1 MRILVKI
8 FYMIKRNILIA
19 SAFFSFSL
27 GIAQQYGGMWIPTEL
42 NEREMKD
49 LGMKIS
55 AKDIFNTQKPSIKDA
70 VVQFNGGCT
79 AEIISPKGLLLTNH
93 HCGYGQIQSHSTV
106 QNDLLTNGFWA
117 KNNGEELPNPGVTV
131 DFIVDIQDVT
141 DKILQGNSNLETAQI
156 NANIQ
161 KVSAEINPAAYQK
174 VVIKP
179 MYYGNK
185 YYAYIIETFKDIRL
199 VGAPPQSIGKFG
211 SDTDNWVWPR
221 HTGDFSM
228 FRIYADKNNKPAEY
242 SKDNVPYVP
251 KHYLPVSIKDKKEN
265 DFTFVFG
272 FPGRTT
278 EYLPAI
284 AVEKIMTEIDPARI
298 AVRDVAL
305 KTLDEKMRTDDAT
318 RIQYASKYASVANY
332 WKKWIG
338 EVEGL
343 KKSNAVQKKK
353 NYENSLAAK
362 NPAIKTTIEQMN
374 KLYAEQA
381 PYALNNAYYSEV
393 VRNAET
399 LTLANMFYNFVSA
412 FDAGK
417 MDEKSITSFKN
428 RLSSFY
434 KDYNAELDAKVT
446 AKLLALYANKTAPQ
460 FLPEGF
466 TEFKDESKNIINLE
480 KISKNSVITGR
491 SSVNGASLSE
501 NIDKAFSN
509 QENLIS
515 TLKKDPVFLLFANV
529 RNAYMKTAD
538 PKYSSL
544 QTQIDALQKKYM
556 AQQMET
562 DKDRK
567 FFPDANSTLRVTYGQ
582 VKGSS
587 PRDAV
592 SYNYQTHLAGVMEK
606 YIPGDYEFDVPKKL
620 IDLYNQKNYGIYK
633 DKTGDV
639 PVGFTATNHT
649 TGGNSGSP
657 ALDAKGNLIGL
668 NFDRQWEGTMSDIN
682 YDPRFSRNIMVDTK
696 YILFIIDKFAD
707 SKWLIDEM
715 KIVK

>member
-1 MRILVKI
+1 MVK
-8 FYMIKRNILIA
+8 NTILIA
-19 SAFFSFSL
+19 ALFLGTAFSY
-27 GIAQQYGGMWIPTEL
+27 AQQYGGMWIPTEI
-42 NEREMKD
+42 NEKEMKD

-55 AKDIFNTQKPSIKDA
+55 AKQIFDTQKPSIKDA

-93 HCGYGQIQSHSTV
+93 HCGYGQIQAHSTV
-106 QNDLLTNGFWA
+106 EKDYLSQGFWA
-117 KNNGEELPNPGVTV
+117 KNMGEELPNPGVTV
-131 DFIVDIQDVT
+131 DFIVDIKEVT
-141 DKILQGNSNLETAQI
+141 AQVLAGTQGLSDAEAKDLIKKNLEAT
-156 NANIQ
+156 Q
-161 KVSAEINPAAYQK
+161 KAIATESYQK
-174 VVIKP
+174 VIIKP

-185 YYAYIIETFKDIRL
+185 YYAYVIETFKDIRL

-242 SKDNVPYVP
+242 SKDNIPFTP
-251 KHYLPVSIKDKKEN
+251 KYYLPVSIKDKKEN
-265 DFTFVFG
+265 DFTFVYG

-278 EYLPAI
+278 EYLPSIAI
-284 AVEKIMTEIDPARI
+284 DKIMTETDPARI

-305 KTLDEKMRTDDAT
+305 KTLDEKMRTDAAT
-318 RIQYASKYASVANY
+318 RIKYASKYASVANY

-343 KKSNAVQKKK
+343 KKSNAVEKKRA
-353 NYENSLAAK
+353 YESQLSLK
-362 NPAIKTTIEQMN
+362 NPEIKKTLSEMYR
-374 KLYAEQA
+374 LYNEQA
-381 PYALNNAYYSEV
+381 PYALNNAYYGEL

-399 LTLANMFYNFVSA
+399 LSLANRFLNYMNA
-412 FDAGK
+412 AEQGK
-417 MDEKSITSFKN
+417 LDDKSINAFKVQ
-428 RLSSFY
+428 LSNFY
-434 KDYNAELDAKVT
+434 KDYSGELDAQVT
-446 AKLLALYANKTAPQ
+446 AKLLALYAQKTPKN
-460 FLPEGF
+460 FLPEGYKEGF
-466 TEFKDESKNIINLE
+466 GDETKNLKVIE
-480 KISKNSVITGR
+480 EWSKNSFITGR
-491 SSVNGASLSE
+491 AGLNNANVTTNINKVFE
-501 NIDKAFSN
+501 NK
-509 QENLIS
+509 NLLME
-515 TLKKDPVFLLFANV
+515 TLAKDPFMLLMAELRKAYV
-529 RNAYMKTAD
+529 SNADTKFNA
-538 PKYSSL
+538 L
-544 QTQIDALQKKYM
+544 QQEIDVLQKKYM
-556 AQQMET
+556 AQLMET

-582 VKGSS
+582 VKGSE

-592 SYNYQTHLAGVMEK
+592 RYNYQTHVAGIMEK

-620 IDLYNQKNYGIYK
+620 IDLYNAKDYGIYK

-657 ALDAKGNLIGL
+657 ALDAYGNLIGL

-682 YDPRFSRNIMVDTK
+682 YDPKLCRNIMVDTK
-696 YILFIIDKFAD
+696 YILFIIDKFAN

>member
-1 MRILVKI
+1 
-8 FYMIKRNILIA
+8 MIKRNILIA

-27 GIAQQYGGMWIPTEL
+27 GLAQQYGGMWIPTEL
-42 NEREMKD
+42 NEKEMKD

-93 HCGYGQIQSHSTV
+93 HCGYGQIQAHSTV
-106 QNDLLTNGFWA
+106 QNDLLSNGFWA
-117 KNNGEELPNPGVTV
+117 KNMGTELPNPGVTV
-131 DFIVDIQDVT
+131 DFIVDIKEVT
-141 DKILQGNSNLETAQI
+141 NQILEGTDNLQEPELSKKIA
-156 NANIQ
+156 ANIEIYKNSQ
-161 KVSAEINPAAYQK
+161 KTETFQSISVKS
-174 VVIKP
+174 

-185 YYAYIIETFKDIRL
+185 FYAYVIETYKDIRL

-251 KHYLPVSIKDKKEN
+251 KHYLPVSIKDKAEN

-318 RIQYASKYASVANY
+318 RIKYASKFASVANY

-343 KKSNAVQKKK
+343 KKSNAVQKKV
-353 NYENSLAAK
+353 NYENTLSAK
-362 NPAIKTTIEQMN
+362 NPDIKNTISEIN
-374 KLYAEQA
+374 SLYAQQA
-381 PYALNNAYYSEV
+381 PFALNNAYYSEV
-393 VRNAET
+393 IRNAET
-399 LTLANMFYNFVSA
+399 LSLANLYSNYITSVE
-412 FDAGK
+412 AGR
-417 MDEKSITSFKN
+417 MDEKGTTAFKN
-428 RLSSFY
+428 RVTSFY
-434 KDYNAELDAKVT
+434 RDYSAELDAKVT

-460 FLPEGF
+460 FLPSGF
-466 TEFKDESKNIINLE
+466 EKYKNETQNIEAIE
-480 KISKNSVITGR
+480 EISKNSIITGR
-491 SSVNGASLSE
+491 SDVNGASLSTD
-501 NIDKAFSN
+501 IDKAFSN
-509 QENLIS
+509 QDKLIK
-515 TLKKDPVFLLFANV
+515 TIKKDPVYQLFMSMKDT
-529 RNAYMKTAD
+529 YMKTAD
-538 PKYSSL
+538 PQFTSL
-544 QTQIDALQKKYM
+544 QVKIDALQKKYM
-556 AQQMET
+556 AQQMST

-567 FFPDANSTLRVTYGQ
+567 FFPDANSTLRVTYGK
-582 VKGSS
+582 VKGST
-587 PRDAV
+587 PKDAV
-592 SYNYQTHLAGVMEK
+592 TYNYQTHLAGVMEK
-606 YIPGDYEFDVPKKL
+606 YVPGDYEFDVPKKL
-620 IDLYNQKNYGIYK
+620 IDLYDKKDFGNYK
-633 DKTGDV
+633 DKSGDV

-657 ALDAKGNLIGL
+657 ALDAQGNLVGL

>member
-1 MRILVKI
+1 
-8 FYMIKRNILIA
+8 MIKRNILIA

-42 NEREMKD
+42 NEKEMKD

-55 AKDIFNTQKPSIKDA
+55 AKDIFNVQKPSIKDA

-106 QNDLLTNGFWA
+106 ENDLLSNGFWA
-117 KNNGEELPNPGVTV
+117 KSTEGELPNPGVTV
-131 DFIVDIQDVT
+131 DFIVDIKEVTQQILEGT
-141 DKILQGNSNLETAQI
+141 DKLTEPELSKKIANNIEVYKNS
-156 NANIQ
+156 Q
-161 KVSAEINPAAYQK
+161 KIESYQSISVK
-174 VVIKP
+174 S

-185 YYAYIIETFKDIRL
+185 YYAYTIETYKDIRL

-228 FRIYADKNNKPAEY
+228 FRIYAGKDNKPAEY

-251 KHYLPVSIKDKKEN
+251 KHFLPVSIKDKNEN

-284 AVEKIMTEIDPARI
+284 AVEKIMKEIDPARI

-318 RIQYASKYASVANY
+318 RIKYASKYASVANY

-343 KKSNAVQKKK
+343 KKSNAVEKKVMYEGSLVSK
-353 NYENSLAAK
+353 NHEVKSTLD
-362 NPAIKTTIEQMN
+362 QLN
-374 KLYAEQA
+374 KLYNDQA
-381 PYALNNAYYSEV
+381 PYALNNAYYTEV
-393 VRNAET
+393 LRNAET
-399 LTLANMFYNFVSA
+399 LMLANLYYNYVTSVE
-412 FDAGK
+412 AGR
-417 MDEKSITSFKN
+417 MDEKATTSFKN
-428 RLSSFY
+428 RLTSFY
-434 KDYNAELDAKVT
+434 KDYSAELDAKVT

-460 FLPEGF
+460 FLPAGF
-466 TEFKDESKNIINLE
+466 DKYKNEAQNIQSIE
-480 KISKNSVITGR
+480 EASKNSIITGR
-491 SSVNGASLSE
+491 ADVNGASVTKDIE
-501 NIDKAFSN
+501 KAFSN
-509 QENLIS
+509 QDKLIK
-515 TLKKDPVFLLFANV
+515 TLKKDPVYQLYVTL
-529 RNAYMKTAD
+529 RETYMKTTD
-538 PKYSSL
+538 PQFTSL
-544 QTQIDALQKKYM
+544 QAKIDELQKKFM

-567 FFPDANSTLRVTYGQ
+567 FFPDANSTLRVTYGK
-582 VKGSS
+582 VKGST
-587 PRDAV
+587 PKDAV
-592 SYNYQTHLAGVMEK
+592 SYNYQTHLAGVLEK
-606 YIPGDYEFDVPKKL
+606 YIPGDYEFDVPRKL
-620 IDLYNQKNYGIYK
+620 IDLYNKKDFGIYK

-657 ALDAKGNLIGL
+657 ALDANGNLVGL

>member
-1 MRILVKI
+1 
-8 FYMIKRNILIA
+8 MIKRNILIA

-42 NEREMKD
+42 NEKEMKD

-106 QNDLLTNGFWA
+106 QNDLLSNGFWA
-117 KNNGEELPNPGVTV
+117 KNMNSELPNPGVTV
-131 DFIVDIQDVT
+131 DFIVDIKEVT
-141 DKILQGNSNLETAQI
+141 TQILQGTENLQEPELSKKIA
-156 NANIQ
+156 ANIDTYKKSQ
-161 KVSAEINPAAYQK
+161 KTEDYQSISVK
-174 VVIKP
+174 S

-185 YYAYIIETFKDIRL
+185 FYAYVIETYKDVRL

-251 KHYLPVSIKDKKEN
+251 KHYLPVSIKDKNEN

-362 NPAIKTTIEQMN
+362 NPAIKTTIDQIN
-374 KLYAEQA
+374 KLYADQA
-381 PYALNNAYYSEV
+381 PFALNNAYYSEV

-399 LTLANMFYNFVSA
+399 LMLANMFSGFIASA
-412 FDAGK
+412 EAGK
-417 MDEKSITSFKN
+417 LDEKGIASFKK
-428 RLSSFY
+428 RLTSFY

-460 FLPEGF
+460 FLPAGF
-466 TEFKDESKNIINLE
+466 AEFKDENQNIISIE
-480 KISKNSVITGR
+480 KLSKNSVITGR
-491 SSVNGASLSE
+491 SNVNGASLSE

-509 QENLIS
+509 QDNLIK
-515 TLKKDPVFLLFANV
+515 TIKKDPVYELFMNI
-529 RNAYMKTAD
+529 RNTYMKSAD
-538 PKYSSL
+538 PQFTSL

-582 VKGSS
+582 VKGST

-592 SYNYQTHLAGVMEK
+592 SYDYQTHLAGVMEK
-606 YIPGDYEFDVPKKL
+606 YVPGDYEFDVPKKL
-620 IDLYNQKNYGIYK
+620 IDLYNKKDYGIYK

>member
-1 MRILVKI
+1 
-8 FYMIKRNILIA
+8 MIKRNILIA
-19 SAFFSFSL
+19 SAFFSFSW

-42 NEREMKD
+42 NEKEMKD

-93 HCGYGQIQSHSTV
+93 HCGYGQIQAHSTV
-106 QNDLLTNGFWA
+106 QNDLLSNGFWA
-117 KNNGEELPNPGVTV
+117 KNMDTELPNPGVTV
-131 DFIVDIQDVT
+131 DFIVDIKDVSSQILEDT
-141 DKILQGNSNLETAQI
+141 DNLQEPELAKQIAKNIEIYKNSQKIEN
-156 NANIQ
+156 
-161 KVSAEINPAAYQK
+161 YQSIS
-174 VVIKP
+174 VKP

-185 YYAYIIETFKDIRL
+185 FYAYVIETYKDVRL

-251 KHYLPVSIKDKKEN
+251 KHYLPVSIKDKAEN

-284 AVEKIMTEIDPARI
+284 AVEKIMKEIDPARI

-318 RIQYASKYASVANY
+318 RIKYASKFASVANY

-343 KKSNAVQKKK
+343 KKSNAVQKKVM
-353 NYENSLAAK
+353 YEGSLVAK
-362 NPAIKTTIEQMN
+362 NHEVKATLDQLN
-374 KLYAEQA
+374 KLYNDQA

-399 LTLANMFYNFVSA
+399 FALANMYSNYITSVE
-412 FDAGK
+412 AGR
-417 MDEKSITSFKN
+417 MDEKGTTAFKN
-428 RLSSFY
+428 KLTSFY
-434 KDYNAELDAKVT
+434 KDYSAELDSKVT
-446 AKLLALYANKTAPQ
+446 AKLLALYANKTDAQ
-460 FLPEGF
+460 FLPAGF
-466 TEFKDESKNIINLE
+466 DKYKNEAQNITGFEEL
-480 KISKNSVITGR
+480 SKNSIITGR
-491 SSVNGASLSE
+491 SQVNGATLNGDIE
-501 NIDKAFSN
+501 KAFSN
-509 QENLIS
+509 QDKLIK
-515 TLKKDPVFLLFANV
+515 TIKKDAVYQLFMSIKDT
-529 RNAYMKTAD
+529 YMKTAD
-538 PKYSSL
+538 PQFTSL
-544 QTQIDALQKKYM
+544 QTKIDALQKKYM
-556 AQQMET
+556 AQQMAT

-567 FFPDANSTLRVTYGQ
+567 FFPDANSTLRVTYGK
-582 VKGSS
+582 VKGST
-587 PRDAV
+587 PKDAV
-592 SYNYQTHLAGVMEK
+592 TYDYQTHLAGVMEK
-606 YIPGDYEFDVPKKL
+606 YIPGDYEFDVPQKL
-620 IDLYNQKNYGIYK
+620 IDLYNKKDYGNYK
-633 DKTGDV
+633 DKSGDV

-657 ALDAKGNLIGL
+657 ALDAHGNLVGL

-715 KIVK
+715 KVVK

>member
-1 MRILVKI
+1 
-8 FYMIKRNILIA
+8 MIKRNIFIA
-19 SAFFSFSL
+19 AAFFSFSL

-42 NEREMKD
+42 NEKEMKD

-93 HCGYGQIQSHSTV
+93 HCGYGQIQAHSTV
-106 QNDLLTNGFWA
+106 QNDLLSNGFWA
-117 KNNGEELPNPGVTV
+117 KNMGTELPNPGVTV
-131 DFIVDIQDVT
+131 DFIVDIKEVTTQILENT
-141 DKILQGNSNLETAQI
+141 DKLQEPELSKKIANNIEIYKNS
-156 NANIQ
+156 Q
-161 KVSAEINPAAYQK
+161 KTEPYQSISVK
-174 VVIKP
+174 S

-185 YYAYIIETFKDIRL
+185 FYAYVIETYKDVRL

-242 SKDNVPYVP
+242 SKDNIPYTP
-251 KHYLPVSIKDKKEN
+251 KHYLPVSIKDKAEN
-265 DFTFVFG
+265 DFTFVYG

-318 RIQYASKYASVANY
+318 RIKYASKFASVANY

-343 KKSNAVQKKK
+343 KKSNAVQKKV
-353 NYENSLAAK
+353 NYENTLSAK
-362 NPAIKTTIEQMN
+362 NPEIKNTITELN
-374 KLYAEQA
+374 DLYAQQA
-381 PYALNNAYYSEV
+381 PFALNNAYYSEV

-399 LTLANMFYNFVSA
+399 LSLANLFSNYITAVE
-412 FDAGK
+412 AGR
-417 MDEKSITSFKN
+417 MDEKGTAAFKS
-428 RLSSFY
+428 RLTSFY
-434 KDYNAELDAKVT
+434 KDYSAELDAKVT
-446 AKLLALYANKTAPQ
+446 AKLLALYANKTATQ
-460 FLPEGF
+460 FLPAGF
-466 TEFKDESKNIINLE
+466 DKYKNEAQNITAIE
-480 KISKNSVITGR
+480 EISKNSVISGR
-491 SSVNGASLSE
+491 SAVNGASL
-501 NIDKAFSN
+501 NVDIDKAFSN
-509 QENLIS
+509 QDKLIK
-515 TLKKDPVFLLFANV
+515 TIKKDPVYQLFMSMKDT
-529 RNAYMKTAD
+529 YMKNAD
-538 PKYSSL
+538 PQFTSL
-544 QTQIDALQKKYM
+544 QTKIDALQKKYM
-556 AQQMET
+556 AQQMST

-567 FFPDANSTLRVTYGQ
+567 FFPDANSTLRVTYGK

-587 PRDAV
+587 PKDAV
-592 SYNYQTHLAGVMEK
+592 TYDYQTHLAGVMEK
-606 YIPGDYEFDVPKKL
+606 YVPGDYEFDVPKKL
-620 IDLYNQKNYGIYK
+620 IDLYDKKDFGNYK

-657 ALDAKGNLIGL
+657 ALDAQGNLVGL

>member
-1 MRILVKI
+1 
-8 FYMIKRNILIA
+8 MIKRNLLIA
-19 SAFFSFSL
+19 SAFFTFSW

-42 NEREMKD
+42 NEKEMKD

-93 HCGYGQIQSHSTV
+93 HCGYGQIQAHSTV
-106 QNDLLTNGFWA
+106 QNDLLSNGFWA
-117 KNNGEELPNPGVTV
+117 KNMSTELPNPGVTV
-131 DFIVDIQDVT
+131 DFIVDIKDVSSQILEDT
-141 DKILQGNSNLETAQI
+141 DNLQEPELAKQIAKNIEIYKNSQKIEN
-156 NANIQ
+156 
-161 KVSAEINPAAYQK
+161 YQSISVK
-174 VVIKP
+174 S

-185 YYAYIIETFKDIRL
+185 FYAYVIETYKDVRL

-251 KHYLPVSIKDKKEN
+251 KHYLPVSIKDKAEN

-284 AVEKIMTEIDPARI
+284 AVEKIMKEIDPARI

-318 RIQYASKYASVANY
+318 RIKYASKFASVANY

-343 KKSNAVQKKK
+343 KKSNAVQKKVM
-353 NYENSLAAK
+353 YEGSLVAK
-362 NPAIKTTIEQMN
+362 NHEVKATLDQLN
-374 KLYAEQA
+374 KLYNDQA
-381 PYALNNAYYSEV
+381 PFALNNAYYGEV

-399 LTLANMFYNFVSA
+399 FALANMYSNYITSVE
-412 FDAGK
+412 AGR
-417 MDEKSITSFKN
+417 MDEKGTAAFKKK
-428 RLSSFY
+428 LTSFY
-434 KDYNAELDAKVT
+434 KDYSAELDSKVT
-446 AKLLALYANKTAPQ
+446 AKLLALYANKTDAQ
-460 FLPEGF
+460 FLPAGF
-466 TEFKDESKNIINLE
+466 DKYKNEALNITSFEEL
-480 KISKNSVITGR
+480 SKNSVVTGR
-491 SSVNGASLSE
+491 SQVNGATLNGDIE
-501 NIDKAFSN
+501 KAFSN
-509 QENLIS
+509 QDKLIK
-515 TLKKDPVFLLFANV
+515 TIKKDAVYQLFMSIKDT
-529 RNAYMKTAD
+529 YMKTAD
-538 PKYSSL
+538 PQFTSL
-544 QTQIDALQKKYM
+544 QTKIDALQKTYM
-556 AQQMET
+556 AQQMAT

-567 FFPDANSTLRVTYGQ
+567 FFPDANSTLRVTYGK
-582 VKGSS
+582 VKGST
-587 PRDAV
+587 PKDAV
-592 SYNYQTHLAGVMEK
+592 TYDYQTHLAGVMEK
-606 YIPGDYEFDVPKKL
+606 YIPGDYEFDVPQKL
-620 IDLYNQKNYGIYK
+620 IDLYNKKDYGNYK
-633 DKTGDV
+633 DKSGDV

-657 ALDAKGNLIGL
+657 ALDAHGNLVGL

>member
-1 MRILVKI
+1 MTKKILLSV
-8 FYMIKRNILIA
+8 FLLPAAM
-19 SAFFSFSL
+19 AF
-27 GIAQQYGGMWIPTEL
+27 AQQYGGMWIPTEL
-42 NEREMKD
+42 NEKEMKD

-55 AKDIFNTQKPSIKDA
+55 AKDIFNPQKPSIKDA

-93 HCGYGQIQSHSTV
+93 HCGYGNIQAHSTV
-106 QNDLLTNGFWA
+106 ENDLLSNGFWA
-117 KNNGEELPNPGVTV
+117 KNMGQELPNPGVTV
-131 DFIVDIQDVT
+131 DFIVDIKEVT
-141 DKILQGNSNLETAQI
+141 QQILEGTDNLEEPALSKKI
-156 NANIQ
+156 DNNIEVYKNSQ
-161 KVSAEINPAAYQK
+161 KTESYQTIS
-174 VVIKP
+174 VKP

-185 YYAYIIETFKDIRL
+185 YYAFTIETYKDIRL

-251 KHYLPVSIKDKKEN
+251 KHYLPVSIKDKNEN

-284 AVEKIMTEIDPARI
+284 AVEKIMKEIDPARI
-298 AVRDVAL
+298 SVREVAL
-305 KTLDEKMRTDDAT
+305 KTLDEKMRADDAT
-318 RIQYASKYASVANY
+318 RIKYASKYASVANY

-343 KKSNAVQKKK
+343 KKSNAVEKKVMYEGSLVSK
-353 NYENSLAAK
+353 NHE
-362 NPAIKTTIEQMN
+362 IKSSIDQLN
-374 KLYAEQA
+374 KLYNDQA

-393 VRNAET
+393 IRNAET
-399 LTLANMFYNFVSA
+399 LTLANLYFNYISA
-412 FDAGK
+412 VEAGR
-417 MDEKSITSFKN
+417 MDEKNLTSFKN

-434 KDYNAELDAKVT
+434 KNYSPELDAQVT

-460 FLPEGF
+460 FLPSGF
-466 TEFKDESKNIINLE
+466 DKYKNEAQNMSSIE
-480 KISKNSVITGR
+480 DMSKNSVITGR
-491 SSVNGASLSE
+491 SSVNGASLSSD
-501 NIDKAFSN
+501 IDKAFSN
-509 QENLIS
+509 QDKLIK
-515 TLKKDPVFLLFANV
+515 TLKKDPVYQLFV
-529 RNAYMKTAD
+529 SMRDTYMKTAD
-538 PKYSSL
+538 PQFTSL
-544 QTQIDALQKKYM
+544 QQKIDALQKKYM
-556 AQQMET
+556 AQQMAT
-562 DKDRK
+562 DKGRK
-567 FFPDANSTLRVTYGQ
+567 FFPDANSTLRVTYGK

-592 SYNYQTHLAGVMEK
+592 SYSYQTHLAGVIEK

-620 IDLYNQKNYGIYK
+620 IDLYNKKDYGIYK

-657 ALDAKGNLIGL
+657 ALDAYGNLVGL

-715 KIVK
+715 KVIK

>member
-1 MRILVKI
+1 
-8 FYMIKRNILIA
+8 MIKRTILIA
-19 SAFFSFSL
+19 SVFFGFSY
-27 GIAQQYGGMWIPTEL
+27 GMAQQYGGMWIPTEL
-42 NEREMKD
+42 NEKEMKD

-93 HCGYGQIQSHSTV
+93 HCGYGQIQAHSTV
-106 QNDLLTNGFWA
+106 ENDLLSNGFWA
-117 KNNGEELPNPGVTV
+117 KNMGTELPNPGVTV
-131 DFIVDIQDVT
+131 DFIVDIKEVT
-141 DKILQGNSNLETAQI
+141 NQILEGASQLQEPELSKKIASNI
-156 NANIQ
+156 DIYKKSQ
-161 KVSAEINPAAYQK
+161 KTESYQSISVK
-174 VVIKP
+174 S

-185 YYAYIIETFKDIRL
+185 FYAYVIETYKDVRL

-251 KHYLPVSIKDKKEN
+251 KHYLPVSIKDKNEN
-265 DFTFVFG
+265 DFTFVYG

-318 RIQYASKYASVANY
+318 RIKYASKFASVANY

-343 KKSNAVQKKK
+343 KKSNAVQKKVT
-353 NYENSLAAK
+353 YENTLSAK
-362 NPAIKTTIEQMN
+362 NAEIKSTIGELN
-374 KLYAEQA
+374 TLYKDQA
-381 PYALNNAYYSEV
+381 PFALNNAYYSEV

-399 LTLANMFYNFVSA
+399 LMLANLYSNYIASVE
-412 FDAGK
+412 AGR
-417 MDEKSITSFKN
+417 MDEKGTTAFKN
-428 RLSSFY
+428 RLTSFY
-434 KDYNAELDAKVT
+434 KDYSAELDAKVT

-460 FLPEGF
+460 FLPADFG
-466 TEFKDESKNIINLE
+466 KYKNEAQNIANFE
-480 KISKNSVITGR
+480 EISKNSVITGR
-491 SSVNGASLSE
+491 SEVNGASLST
-501 NIDKAFSN
+501 NIDKAFDNQSN
-509 QENLIS
+509 LVETI
-515 TLKKDPVFLLFANV
+515 KKDPVYLLFMNIKDT
-529 RNAYMKTAD
+529 YLKTAD
-538 PKYSSL
+538 PQFTSL
-544 QTQIDALQKKYM
+544 QVKIDALQKKFM
-556 AQQMET
+556 AQQMST

-567 FFPDANSTLRVTYGQ
+567 FFPDANSTLRVTYGK
-582 VKGSS
+582 VKGST
-587 PRDAV
+587 PKDAV
-592 SYNYQTHLAGVMEK
+592 TYNYQTHLAGVMEK
-606 YIPGDYEFDVPKKL
+606 YVPGDYEFDVPKKL
-620 IDLYNQKNYGIYK
+620 IDLYNKKDYGNYK

-657 ALDAKGNLIGL
+657 ALDAYGNLVGL

-696 YILFIIDKFAD
+696 YILFIVDKFAD